1 MYTIELED
9 VQIDKIV
16 VTELKATFNS
26 ALDEGN
32 TLLALSVVE
41 VLKCFMTDSEYKA
54 WKDSVDKGD

>member
-26 ALDEGN
+26 ALDEVDGN
-32 TLLALSVVE
+32 ANE
-41 VLKCFMTDSEYKA
+41 
-54 WKDSVDKGD
+54 